1 MTAKNDH
8 TIWSNR
14 SYAYYMLQD
23 YEQALSDATHTV
35 KLRPQWA
42 KVRVSSRT
50 TVLFT
55 LSLQM
60 LVMIMTRQDTALFA

>member
-1 MTAKNDH
+1 
-8 TIWSNR
+8 
-14 SYAYYMLQD
+14 MLQD